1 MKKQFWLWGTLL
13 LGAVLMASPAS
24 ASEKIPSSPGKQ
36 GSPGLLNHALKGVG
50 TIVDSA
56 VSGLDQTIDTGLKGL
71 GSTLAPVEQLTVET
85 LQKSGETVQTL
96 LNSPDQPEVWAGKT
110 LDRTVNTVEEV
121 AHKATETTVKTTGEL
136 VQTVDQ
142 TLEAGVDTVK
152 TGLED
157 SAAIVKEVKSSIPV
171 LPDRQKQE
179 HTEQNNVTETVISL
193 PTPDSEELTSE
204 PRDQTSPSTNQP
216 TRKDRGEMKGKTDS
230 KLAAATPI
238 PKQETRKPLKL
249 NKPIKRSVNLEKS
262 VDSPQAST
270 TTQNVVSSN
279 SARPIEN
286 GYGMASGIFAVV
298 AQNTTNGHSN
308 TGGAGS
314 GSGLMPMTS
323 ILPGWNTETERGPIF
338 FWPGS
343 LYAMNSQWIG
353 EPGSPP
359 PQHLSSLD
367 DAQSQKLNE
376 ER

>member
-1 MKKQFWLWGTLL
+1 M
-13 LGAVLMASPAS
+13 VSPAS
-24 ASEKIPSSPGKQ
+24 ASEKTPSSPGKQ
-36 GSPGLLNHALKGVG
+36 GNPGLLNHALEGVG

-56 VSGLDQTIDTGLKGL
+56 VTGLGQTIDTGVEGL
-71 GSTLAPVEQLTVET
+71 GNTLTPVEQLTVET
-85 LQKSGETVQTL
+85 LQETGETVQTL
-96 LNSPDQPEVWAGKT
+96 LNSPEQPEVGAGKTLNTAVKT
-110 LDRTVNTVEEV
+110 LDRTVNTIEEV
-121 AHKATETTVKTTGEL
+121 AHKASETTVKTTGEL

-157 SAAIVKEVKSSIPV
+157 SAAIVKEVKSSIPA

-179 HTEQNNVTETVISL
+179 HTEQNNVTETVLSH
-193 PTPDSEELTSE
+193 PTPDSEKLTSE
-204 PRDQTSPSTNQP
+204 SVDPTSPSTNRP
-216 TRKDRGEMKGKTDS
+216 ARKDGDYLKKKTVP
-230 KLAAATPI
+230 KPEAAAPRSER
-238 PKQETRKPLKL
+238 ETRTPLKL

-270 TTQNVVSSN
+270 TTQNAVSSK
-279 SARPIEN
+279 SARPIED
-286 GYGMASGIFAVV
+286 GYGIASGIFAVV
-298 AQNTTNGHSN
+298 AQNTTNGNSN

-314 GSGLMPMTS
+314 GSGQLPMTS
-323 ILPGWNTETERGPIF
+323 ALPGWNTEMERSPIL

-367 DAQSQKLNE
+367 DA
-376 ER
+376 